1 MRFSCT
7 AGADAI
13 RPVGRERGR
22 WRGGPVARRGATS
35 AGGRRRGRVGRGLLA
50 VEAAVVRGGGGD
62 LVAREARLVLRD
74 RLRGGRLRLVEVLRR
89 EVRPGDAGA
98 EREQRPA
105 GALHARGDG
114 GGAGT

>member
-13 RPVGRERGR
+13 RPPGRERGR
-22 WRGGPVARRGATS
+22 RRGGPVREVCGGRS
-35 AGGRRRGRVGRGLLA
+35 AGGRRRGRLGGRLLA
-50 VEAAVVRGGGGD
+50 VEAPLVRGLTVAREAVRVGRRGGGG
-62 LVAREARLVLRD
+62 R
-74 RLRGGRLRLVEVLRR
+74 RLVEVLRR

-105 GALHARGDG
+105 G
-114 GGAGT
+114 